1 MWKSAICRRGV
12 RKERAEVF
20 ERRRRSS
27 DSDDGGES
35 NDGMAGGW
43 AGIAWWPRGRGMRD
57 AALD

>member
-43 AGIAWWPRGRGMRD
+43 VGSLGGQGRGMRD